1 MEIRKLNIAEIN
13 SALPLVWRVFCEYE
27 AVNYS
32 ENGKQAFWDAVHSEE
47 YLNMITA
54 YGAYNGNE
62 LLGIIATR
70 NEGKHLAM
78 FFVDGAH
85 HKKGIGRSLWKAML
99 ADNTADSITVHS
111 SLYAVDIYK
120 RLGFVQTGPVSIEN
134 GIKYL
139 PMVFSR

>member
-139 PMVFSR
+139 PMVFSG